1 MSISTKRG
9 DSGETSL
16 LFNKRVSKN
25 HLRVWAYGSVDE
37 LGSALGLCRA
47 HITNNT
53 IRERIKEIQL
63 LLMPLMSELATE
75 GVNQQKFFAR
85 AKLTVEV
92 DKVNQL
98 TAWIDELEAK
108 SGGFKGW
115 ECPGET
121 VAQAFFDKART
132 TCRRA
137 ERHVVALQEFGSTV
151 RPVLIQYLNRLS
163 DLLWLWAREHANEEP
178 GFGV

>member
-9 DSGETSL
+9 DYGETSL
-16 LFNKRVSKN
+16 LFGKRVSKN

-47 HITNNT
+47 HITCSS
-53 IRERIKEIQL
+53 IKDQLKEIQL

-75 GVNQQKFFAR
+75 GGNQQKFFDR
-85 AKLTVEV
+85 AKVTIEQ
-92 DKVNQL
+92 DKVETL
-98 TAWIDELEAK
+98 TGLIDQLEAN

-115 ECPGET
+115 ECPGDT
-121 VAQAFFDKART
+121 QAQAFFDSART
-132 TCRRA
+132 ACRRA
-137 ERHVVALQEFGSTV
+137 ERHIIALAESGSTV

-163 DLLWLWAREHANEEP
+163 DLLWLWAREYTHEER
-178 GFGV
+178 GFDA